1 MRNNQNTPAGS
12 FNGEAVPAGI
22 TERHIHEECGVF
34 GVYSET
40 ATDVASLS
48 YYALYALQHRG
59 QESAGIVVN
68 DDGVFSS
75 YRDVG
80 LVSEVFPPERLAAL
94 GTGNIAVG
102 HARYGTTGSDT
113 KRNVQPILVNHYKG
127 RMALAHNGNLT
138 NSQEL
143 RAELESK
150 GSIFH
155 TTTDSEV
162 IAYIIVQER
171 LRTPSIEAA
180 VSAAMDR
187 IVGAYSL
194 VISSPS
200 KLIAARDPHGFRP
213 LCMGK
218 LKDGSVVFAS
228 ESCALDAIGARFERD
243 ILPGEIVV
251 VDKNGVKSDTS
262 HCGKA
267 PKKLCVFEFIY
278 FARPD
283 SVIDGSSVHIARQR
297 AGAFLALEHPVQ
309 ADIVV
314 GVPDSGLDAA
324 LGYSRQSGI
333 PYGMGFI
340 KNKYIG
346 RTFISPTQAMRENE
360 VNIKLNPIRSVVEGK
375 RVVLIDDSIVRG
387 TTCRRTIDLLR
398 KAGATEI
405 HMRVSAPPF
414 VAACYY
420 GTDIDDP
427 NKLIATHHTVEEI
440 AEIIGVDS
448 LGYLSLQDVVKLA
461 DNTECGFC
469 TACFGGGY
477 PTPIPQDGGK
487 DRFECK
493 ISERKKDQHA

>member
-1 MRNNQNTPAGS
+1 MRTERTGAPDG
-12 FNGEAVPAGI
+12 VI
-22 TERHIHEECGVF
+22 RERHIHEECGVF
-34 GVYSET
+34 GVFARET
-40 ATDVASLS
+40 TDVASLA

-59 QESAGIVVN
+59 QESAGIAVN
-68 DDGVFSS
+68 DDGVFTA

-80 LVSEVFPPERLAAL
+80 LVSEVFPKERLQAL
-94 GTGNIAVG
+94 GTGSIAVG
-102 HARYGTTGSDT
+102 HVRYGTTGSDN
-113 KRNVQPILVNHYKG
+113 KRNVQPILVNHFKG

-143 RAELESK
+143 RQKLESS

-171 LRTPSIEAA
+171 LKTSSIEAA
-180 VSAAMDR
+180 VSAAMGH
-187 IVGAYSL
+187 IEGAYSL
-194 VISSPS
+194 VISSPT
-200 KLIAARDPHGFRP
+200 KLIAVRDPHGFRP
-213 LCMGK
+213 LCMGH

-228 ESCALDAIGARFERD
+228 ESCALDAIGAEFDRD

-251 VDKNGVKSDTS
+251 ADKNGVRSDTS

-267 PKKLCVFEFIY
+267 EKRLCVFEFIY

-309 ADIVV
+309 ADIVI

-324 LGYSRQSGI
+324 MGYARQSGI

-346 RTFISPTQAMRENE
+346 RTFISPTQDMRENE

-398 KAGATEI
+398 KAGAKEI

-414 VAACYY
+414 VSECYY
-420 GTDIDDP
+420 GTDIDDK
-427 NKLIATHHTVEEI
+427 NKLIANHHTVEEI

-448 LGYLSLQDVVKLA
+448 LGYLSIEDVVKLA
-461 DNTECGFC
+461 DNTQGGFC

-477 PTPIPQDGGK
+477 PTAVPQDSGK

-493 ISERKKDQHA
+493 ISERKA

>member
-1 MRNNQNTPAGS
+1 MRTEYTAPAGG
-12 FNGEAVPAGI
+12 FNGEAVPAGF

-34 GVYSET
+34 GVFSKAT
-40 ATDVASLS
+40 TDVASYA

-68 DDGVFSS
+68 DDGLFTSW
-75 YRDVG
+75 RDVG
-80 LVSEVFPPERLAAL
+80 LVSEVFPRERLKSL

-102 HARYGTTGSDT
+102 HVRYGTTGSDN

-138 NSQEL
+138 NSHEL
-143 RAELESK
+143 RQELESK

-171 LRTPSIEAA
+171 LKAPSIEAA
-180 VSAAMDR
+180 VSASMDK

-194 VISSPS
+194 VISSPT
-200 KLIAARDPHGFRP
+200 KLIAVRDPNGFRP

-228 ESCALDAIGARFERD
+228 ESCGLDAIGAKFERD
-243 ILPGEIVV
+243 IRPGEIVV
-251 VDKNGVKSDTS
+251 VDKTGIKSDTS

-309 ADIVV
+309 ADIVI

-324 LGYSRQSGI
+324 MGYAKQSGI
-333 PYGMGFI
+333 PFGLGFI

-346 RTFISPTQAMRENE
+346 RTFISPTQDMRENE

-398 KAGATEI
+398 KAGAKEI

-414 VAACYY
+414 VSECYY
-420 GTDIDDP
+420 GTDIDDK
-427 NKLIATHHTVEEI
+427 NKLIANHHTVDEI

-448 LGYLSLQDVVKLA
+448 LGYLSLDDVVKLA
-461 DNTECGFC
+461 DNTQGGFC

-477 PTPIPQDGGK
+477 PTPIPQDCGK

-493 ISERKKDQHA
+493 ICERKKEEDA

>member
-1 MRNNQNTPAGS
+1 MRIERTAAPDG
-12 FNGEAVPAGI
+12 VI
-22 TERHIHEECGVF
+22 RERHIHEECGVF
-34 GVYSET
+34 GVFARET
-40 ATDVASLS
+40 TDVASLA

-59 QESAGIVVN
+59 QESAGIAVN
-68 DDGVFSS
+68 DDGVFTA

-80 LVSEVFPPERLAAL
+80 LVSEVFPKERLQAL
-94 GTGNIAVG
+94 GTGSIAVG
-102 HARYGTTGSDT
+102 HVRYGTTGSDN
-113 KRNVQPILVNHYKG
+113 KRNVQPILVNHFKG

-143 RAELESK
+143 RQKLESS

-171 LRTPSIEAA
+171 LKTSSIEAA
-180 VSAAMDR
+180 VSAAMGH
-187 IVGAYSL
+187 IEGAYSL
-194 VISSPS
+194 VISSPT
-200 KLIAARDPHGFRP
+200 KLIAVRDPHGFRP
-213 LCMGK
+213 LCMGH

-228 ESCALDAIGARFERD
+228 ESCALDAIGAEFDRD

-251 VDKNGVKSDTS
+251 ADKNGVRSDTS

-267 PKKLCVFEFIY
+267 EKRLCVFEFIY

-309 ADIVV
+309 ADIVI

-324 LGYSRQSGI
+324 MGYARQSGI

-346 RTFISPTQAMRENE
+346 RTFISPTQDLRENE

-398 KAGATEI
+398 KAGAKEI

-414 VAACYY
+414 VSECYY
-420 GTDIDDP
+420 GTDIDDK
-427 NKLIATHHTVEEI
+427 NKLIANHHTVEEI

-448 LGYLSLQDVVKLA
+448 LGYLSIEDVVKLA
-461 DNTECGFC
+461 DNTQGGFC

-477 PTPIPQDGGK
+477 PTAVPQDSGK

-493 ISERKKDQHA
+493 ISERKA

>member
-1 MRNNQNTPAGS
+1 MSTSILP
-12 FNGEAVPAGI
+12 GERPDRL
-22 TERHIHEECGVF
+22 EEECAVF
-34 GVYSET
+34 GVFAPGE
-40 ATDVASLS
+40 DVARMTCFGLQ
-48 YYALYALQHRG
+48 ALQHRG

-68 DDGVFSS
+68 DDGLFRSW
-75 YRDVG
+75 RDVG
-80 LVSEVFPPERLAAL
+80 LVSDVFPKERLRSL
-94 GTGNIAVG
+94 GLGNIAVG
-102 HARYGTTGSDT
+102 HVRYGTTGSDN
-113 KRNVQPILVNHYKG
+113 KRNVQPILVNHFKG

-138 NSQEL
+138 NSREL
-143 RAELESK
+143 RQELESR
-150 GSIFH
+150 GSIFQ

-171 LRTPSIEAA
+171 LNRGSIEEA

-187 IVGAYSL
+187 IEGAYSL
-194 VISSPS
+194 VLSSPT

-213 LCMGK
+213 LCMGH

-228 ESCALDAIGARFERD
+228 ESCALDAIGAEFERD
-243 ILPGEIVV
+243 IRPGEIVV
-251 VDKNGVKSDTS
+251 VDTAGVRSDTS

-283 SVIDGSSVHIARQR
+283 SVIDGSSVHVARQR

-309 ADIVV
+309 ADVV
-314 GVPDSGLDAA
+314 IGVPDSGLDAA
-324 LGYSRQSGI
+324 LGYARQSGI
-333 PYGMGFI
+333 PYGIGFI

-346 RTFISPTQAMRENE
+346 RTFISPTQTMRENE

-387 TTCRRTIDLLR
+387 TTCRRTIDLLW
-398 KAGATEI
+398 KAGAKEI

-414 VAACYY
+414 VSECYY
-420 GTDIDDP
+420 GTDIDDK
-427 NKLIATHHTVEEI
+427 NNLIATHHTVDEI
-440 AEIIGVDS
+440 AKIIGVNS
-448 LGYLSLQDVVKLA
+448 LGYLSIEDVVKLA
-461 DNTECGFC
+461 DNTENGFC

-477 PTPIPQDGGK
+477 PTSIPKDGGK

-493 ISERKKDQHA
+493 ISEGEKKKNA